1 MIKKWNGT
9 LFGTLGLTVLLSF
22 LHGAGGEL
30 LFVSAYKYSAV
41 AGSLWLAVAVLTL
54 LYALPVLAWFGTKY
68 WGALAFLTV
77 LSPLGSLLFFFI
89 GGLLFPVPEGDLG
102 AGILW
107 FITTGINLL
116 SVVLGTLLGGL
127 TNLMLYSR
135 RMLNS

>member
-9 LFGTLGLTVLLSF
+9 LFGTLWLTVILSF
-22 LHGAGGEL
+22 LHGAGGGL
-30 LFVSAYKYSAV
+30 LFLSAYKYSEILENSGLV
-41 AGSLWLAVAVLTL
+41 VAVLTI
-54 LYALPVLAWFGTKY
+54 LYALPVLAWFRTKY
-68 WGALAFLTV
+68 WAALAFLLL

-89 GGLLFPVPEGDLG
+89 GSLLFPVAEGDLG

-127 TNLMLYSR
+127 TNLMLHSR

>member
-1 MIKKWNGT
+1 MIKKWNST
-9 LFGTLGLTVLLSF
+9 FFGTLGLTVLLSF

-30 LFVSAYKYSAV
+30 LFLSAYKYSAIV
-41 AGSLWLAVAVLTL
+41 ESLGLAVAVLTIF
-54 LYALPVLAWFGTKY
+54 YALPVFACFRTKY
-68 WGALAFLTV
+68 WAVLAFLFV

-89 GGLLFPVPEGDLG
+89 GGLFFPVAEDDLG

-107 FITTGINLL
+107 FITTGINLV

-127 TNLMLYSR
+127 TNLMLHSR

>member
-1 MIKKWNGT
+1 MVKKWNCT
-9 LFGTLGLTVLLSF
+9 FFGTLRLTLLLSV

-30 LFVSAYKYSAV
+30 LFVCVYKYSAV
-41 AGSLWLAVAVLTL
+41 MESLGLAVAVLTI
-54 LYALPVLAWFGTKY
+54 LYALPVVAWFRTKY
-68 WGALAFLTV
+68 WAVLVFLLV
-77 LSPLGSLLFFFI
+77 LSPLGCLLFLFI
-89 GGLLFPVPEGDLG
+89 GGLLFPAAEDDLG

-127 TNLMLYSR
+127 TNLMLRSR